1 MNKGILLVLGA
12 VAVLGILL
20 VSGAFDGKKTPSA
33 DVNTTE
39 QQVVDTEEQKDTD
52 ALSNNS
58 DDRKLA
64 DTEENIENTP
74 SDNAQEQANA
84 EQSEEKTPGV

>member
-20 VSGAFDGKKTPSA
+20 VSGAFDGKKTSSA

-39 QQVVDTEEQKDTD
+39 QQVVDAEEQKDTE
-52 ALSNNS
+52 ALPNT
-58 DDRKLA
+58 DDRKLS
-64 DTEENIENTP
+64 DTEENVENTS
-74 SDNAQEQANA
+74 SDSAQDQVNA